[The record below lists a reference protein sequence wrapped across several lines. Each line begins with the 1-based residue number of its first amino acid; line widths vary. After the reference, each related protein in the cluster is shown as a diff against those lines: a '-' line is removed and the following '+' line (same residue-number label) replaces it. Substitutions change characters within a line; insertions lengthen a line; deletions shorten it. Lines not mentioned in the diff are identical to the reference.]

1 MISINATLVVQIINL
16 LVLIFVLNKIMY
28 KPIRAIMAER
38 GQKIEKDQA
47 EVERIEKESQ
57 EAQAAYTS
65 GLHQGR
71 VKIRHKLAELRSE
84 TEAKVKVI
92 LAEAQEKAKQ
102 QQAAVIASVEEE
114 LARARE
120 DIKAEAEKVA
130 TSLASTVLGRGIS

>member
-38 GQKIEKDQA
+38 SQKIEKDQA
-47 EVERIEKESQ
+47 EVDKIEKESL
-57 EAQAAYTS
+57 EAQAAYNS

-71 VKIRHKLAELRSE
+71 MQIRHKLAELRSE
-84 TEAKVKVI
+84 TEARVKVI